1 MSFFFENSD
10 IDSNLV
16 FGRKVNADCVLEFVV
31 PTYKRKSLLI
41 KAVKSLIYQK
51 KPKQIKYHITIVSND
66 PDLNIYELQEI
77 LREDMVTIY
86 INRSNLGMVGNINR
100 CSEISSAQYV
110 AYLQDDDVL
119 LDNYV
124 IEFEELYLS
133 GKLEKI
139 DCLIPNRYTYIE
151 LNQSNEA
158 GAKIYN
164 SISRK
169 QILGKILAL
178 GKKVNKFQRIT
189 WRDCADT
196 WNNAFMG
203 GPTCGI
209 VFNREALLAS
219 GGFNY
224 EYPFGFDYVFFIDFS
239 EKYNVCLYNKYLS
252 VYRMT
257 QSASN
262 RSEVQYDFFRASKY
276 LLNKSYGKVTFVNKY
291 YNEMLLFILYSRPVS
306 IQKFIMEREEHVPEK
321 NKLKYGCFKII
332 RFIKLLRSGQ
342 YRLKKIPKKVLISLD
357 I

>member
-1 MSFFFENSD
+1 
-10 IDSNLV
+10 
-16 FGRKVNADCVLEFVV
+16 
-31 PTYKRKSLLI
+31 
-41 KAVKSLIYQK
+41 
-51 KPKQIKYHITIVSND
+51 
-66 PDLNIYELQEI
+66 
-77 LREDMVTIY
+77 
-86 INRSNLGMVGNINR
+86 MVGNINR
-100 CSEISSAQYV
+100 CAEVSSAQYV
-110 AYLQDDDVL
+110 AFLQDDDVL

-133 GKLEKI
+133 GKLKKI

-291 YNEMLLFILYSRPVS
+291 YNEMLLFILYSRPIS
-306 IQKFIMEREEHVPEK
+306 MQKFIMDKEECIPQK
-321 NKLKYGCFKII
+321 NKFRYNYFRII
-332 RFIKLLRSGQ
+332 RFIKLMRSGQ
-342 YRLKKIPKKVLISLD
+342 YRLKKIPKKLLANLYI
-357 I
+357 